1 MPDYRPHHIHLMSHD
16 AMAAGAFYEKMFGAE
31 LIASKGAN
39 GLPRAN
45 LMLGDQIIL
54 ISTVTENVTRTAS
67 GPHSCLGLDHIGIAV
82 DDLPAAIADLEAK
95 GAEFHMKPR
104 SEKARIA
111 FLKGPDFVSIE
122 LVQSR
127 FERPADG

>member
-1 MPDYRPHHIHLMSHD
+1 MPDYRPHHVHLMSHD
-16 AMAAGAFYEKMFGAE
+16 AMAAGDYYERMFGAE
-31 LIASKGAN
+31 LVASKGAN

-45 LMLGDQIIL
+45 MMLGDQVIL
-54 ISTVTENVTRTAS
+54 ISTVAENVTQTVS

-95 GAEFHMKPR
+95 GAEFLMKPR
-104 SEKARIA
+104 GEKARIA
-111 FLKGPDFVSIE
+111 FLKGPDSVTIE

-127 FERPADG
+127 R

>member
-1 MPDYRPHHIHLMSHD
+1 MPNYRPHHIHLMSHD
-16 AMAAGAFYEKMFGAE
+16 AMAAGAFYETMFGAE

-45 LMLGDQIIL
+45 MRLGDQIIL
-54 ISTVTENVTRTAS
+54 ISTVTENVTQTAS

-95 GAEFHMKPR
+95 GAEFLMKPR
-104 SEKARIA
+104 GERARIA
-111 FLKGPDFVSIE
+111 FLKGPDSVSIE

-127 FERPADG
+127 LERPTDG